1 LAGVPDQVAEVDLVV
16 DLHSSTGQVS
26 ATKAQFA
33 GVVQRAIEVVVV
45 EVQKTA
51 VVVDLAIQE
60 VEMATM
66 EDC

>member
-1 LAGVPDQVAEVDLVV
+1 MV